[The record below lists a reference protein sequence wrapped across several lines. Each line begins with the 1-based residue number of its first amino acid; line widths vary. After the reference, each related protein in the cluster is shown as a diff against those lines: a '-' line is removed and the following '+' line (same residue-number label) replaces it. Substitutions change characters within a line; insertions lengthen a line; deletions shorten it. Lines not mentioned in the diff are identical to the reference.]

1 MLQLQDIELHFNGRA
16 LFSGVDLRLPA
27 GARVALIGNNGT
39 GKSSLLRMLAGQ
51 AAPSAGQIHWRDGA
65 SVAYVPQHVLDGS
78 ARSGGEQMRHAL
90 ARALDAAP
98 DVLLL
103 DEPSNHLDRSAR
115 RSLLARLRQYHG
127 TLVIASHDTA
137 LIEALCGTLWHIHN
151 QRIEVFQGR
160 YHDHQLELQRRRDA
174 LDRTVRDL
182 DRAQS
187 QAHDALM
194 REQERAASSR
204 KRGAVKVEQRKW
216 GTVRSATKLERGN
229 TTAGQKR
236 QQIRDVQEDIAERRR
251 QLQRAEVIAPRFQLP
266 AGWRREGVVVQVTD
280 GACGYHAPLV
290 VQQLQVRLEVGDC
303 LLVTGDNGS
312 GKSTFARALQGA
324 TDVQREG
331 DWLLPAKEQVA
342 LIDQHYDALPSAL
355 TPVQAMAACQPQ
367 WTPSECRLHLA
378 DFLFRGEAPAQT
390 TIGQLSG
397 GERAR
402 LAMALMAAHPPTLL
416 ILDEPT
422 NNLDMSLRAHLLQ
435 VLHAYPGTLVVISH
449 DEGFIQSL
457 QPTQQLDLPAGNGAG
472 AR

>member
-27 GARVALIGNNGT
+27 GTRVALIGNNGT

-51 AAPSAGQIHWRDGA
+51 TAPSAGQIHWRDGA

-174 LDRTVRDL
+174 GSYRARPRPRAVAGPRRSHARTGTRRL
-182 DRAQS
+182 LT
-187 QAHDALM
+187 QA
-194 REQERAASSR
+194 
-204 KRGAVKVEQRKW
+204 W
-216 GTVRSATKLERGN
+216 
-229 TTAGQKR
+229 
-236 QQIRDVQEDIAERRR
+236 
-251 QLQRAEVIAPRFQLP
+251 
-266 AGWRREGVVVQVTD
+266 
-280 GACGYHAPLV
+280 
-290 VQQLQVRLEVGDC
+290 
-303 LLVTGDNGS
+303 
-312 GKSTFARALQGA
+312 
-324 TDVQREG
+324 
-331 DWLLPAKEQVA
+331 
-342 LIDQHYDALPSAL
+342 
-355 TPVQAMAACQPQ
+355 
-367 WTPSECRLHLA
+367 
-378 DFLFRGEAPAQT
+378 RGEGGAAQM
-390 TIGQLSG
+390 GHG
-397 GERAR
+397 
-402 LAMALMAAHPPTLL
+402 ALGH
-416 ILDEPT
+416 
-422 NNLDMSLRAHLLQ
+422 Q
-435 VLHAYPGTLVVISH
+435 
-449 DEGFIQSL
+449 
-457 QPTQQLDLPAGNGAG
+457 AG

>member
-1 MLQLQDIELHFNGRA
+1 MLRLDDIELQFNGRA
-16 LFSGVDLRLPA
+16 LFSGVNLRLPA

-51 AAPSAGQIHWRDGA
+51 AMPSTGQMRWRDGT

-90 ARALDAAP
+90 ARALDAGP

-137 LIEALCGTLWHIHN
+137 LIETLCDTLWHIHN

-187 QAHDALM
+187 HAHDALM

-236 QQIRDVQEDIAERRR
+236 QQIREVQEDIAERRR
-251 QLQRAEVIAPRFQLP
+251 QLQREEAIAPRFQLP
-266 AGWRREGVVVQVTD
+266 AGWRREGVVVQITD
-280 GACGYHAPLV
+280 GACGYGPPLV
-290 VQQLQVRLEVGDC
+290 VQRLQVRLEVGDC

-312 GKSTFARALQGA
+312 GKSTFARALQGG
-324 TDVQREG
+324 TDVRREG

-342 LIDQHYDALPSAL
+342 LIDQHYDALPAEL

-378 DFLFRGEAPAQT
+378 DFLFRGDAPAQT
-390 TIGQLSG
+390 PVGRLSG

-402 LAMALMAAHPPTLL
+402 LALALMATHPPALL
-416 ILDEPT
+416 VMDEPT
-422 NNLDMSLRAHLLQ
+422 NNLDLGLRAHLLQ

-457 QPTQQLDLPAGNGAG
+457 QPTQQLDLPVGNGAG